1 MSAIPDLLKIGSIP
15 SNLAMS
21 VETGILDP
29 VVQND
34 GFIRFNM
41 KRAGFLHSNSKL
53 VLSLKKSVHHDDPT
67 KHTHWNYPASVGV
80 GSLIERVRLL
90 SGNTVIQEIQ
100 DWQHLHA
107 YNSQFISNENMKERE
122 QFTTGRTLAYNYD
135 FKDVDTSAADSRS
148 YHKAMGITMS
158 NGLEYNGMT
167 DADPPVYTATASLWS
182 KDRPREEYV
191 QNEPVFQVSL
201 QDLCPFLKQTQLPL
215 FMFEEQL
222 FLEITFTGGS
232 DSSLKQNRVVA
243 NTAAV
248 AAHANREYEINPV
261 ESKLIIDYITY
272 PNETMEAWAEANKN
286 LTFQYTDWE
295 LSKYTLTKT
304 IGETG
309 FIRNQGGAGKVVNK
323 MILVA
328 SRASGGEGGKAD
340 QGNMLGAYEAKHPTA
355 DNAVQGGLVKLNM
368 RYNDEYLYP
377 IDVQNDAYHFNNV
390 LMAEGQPPMTG
401 RQQFSGAGAS
411 LSGRHF
417 ENRDINSPDVGIS
430 GSQFIISQKL
440 NKNPR
445 INQKGI
451 ELYATYK
458 NLDAGDNY
466 VLRCWLEVN
475 KVATLVDG
483 KLRSE
488 YL

>member
-53 VLSLKKSVHHDDPT
+53 VLSLKKDAVANVPAN
-67 KHTHWNYPASVGV
+67 HTHWNYPVSVGV
-80 GSLIERVRLL
+80 GSLIERVRIL

-100 DWQHLHA
+100 DWGHLHA

-122 QFTTGRTLAYNYD
+122 QYTTARCLNYEMD
-135 FKDVDTSAADSRS
+135 YDDGLTSRS
-148 YHKAMGITMS
+148 YVKSTGIGMGT
-158 NGLEYNGMT
+158 GLEYDGRT
-167 DADPPVYTATASLWS
+167 DDAAPIYSNDTTIWD
-182 KDRPREEYV
+182 KERPREQYIA
-191 QNEPVFQVSL
+191 NEPVFQISL

-232 DSSLKQNRVVA
+232 DTSLIQNRVIA
-243 NTAAV
+243 NTAAYT
-248 AAHANREYEINPV
+248 ADADRNCLINPV

-286 LTFQYTDWE
+286 LSFQYTDWE
-295 LSKYTLTKT
+295 LSKYSVSQL
-304 IGETG
+304 IGNNG

-323 MILVA
+323 AIVVV
-328 SRASGGEGGKAD
+328 SRASGGEGGLAD
-340 QGNMLGAYEAKHPTA
+340 QENMLGAFEAKHPA
-355 DNAVQGGLVKLNM
+355 QNNAVKGGKVKLNM

-377 IDVQNDAYHFNNV
+377 IDVSNDAYHFNNV
-390 LMAEGQPPMTG
+390 LAAEGQPPMTG
-401 RQQFSGAGAS
+401 RQQYSGEGAS
-411 LSGRHF
+411 LSGRKF
-417 ENRDINSPDVGIS
+417 ENRVINSADNGMS
-430 GSQFIISQKL
+430 GSQFIVSQKL

-451 ELYATYK
+451 ELYATYTG
-458 NLDAGDNY
+458 LEDTPHI
-466 VLRCWLEVN
+466 LRCWLEIN
-475 KVATLVDG
+475 KVATLVNG